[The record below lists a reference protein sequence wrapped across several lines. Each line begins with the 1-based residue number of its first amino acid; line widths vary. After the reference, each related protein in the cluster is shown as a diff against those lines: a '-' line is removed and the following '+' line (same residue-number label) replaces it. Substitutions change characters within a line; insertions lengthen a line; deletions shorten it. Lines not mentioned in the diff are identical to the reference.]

1 MMSEINQPVFNENI
15 PDEEI
20 IRESGGWP
28 DREEKQAPAQE
39 SVQSN
44 EDEDFDN
51 PSPEPDFGTKT
62 YPSVYP
68 QPIPPASQP
77 RKPKKRKAL
86 AAGIAALYLLGAAV
100 FGFGGAC
107 LANSIGNTG
116 TSASTSGS
124 TVLYQSVIKT
134 VSSGADSKELS
145 IADVAATVKDSVV
158 EITTE
163 IVTRNRM
170 MGQMVITEACSGV
183 IVSADGYIVTNNH
196 VIDGASSITVRLS
209 DETEYTAELVGTDA
223 QTDLA
228 VIKID
233 ASDCQPAVLGSS
245 SSLVV
250 GQAAVAIGNPLG
262 ELGGTVTQ
270 GIISALDREISIDG
284 ETMSLL
290 QTDTAINPGN
300 SGGGLFNLYGEL
312 VGIVNAKSSGSDI
325 EGLGF
330 AIPID
335 TAKTVI
341 EQLIENGYVKGRIDT
356 GFTLVD
362 IQDTQTA
369 MSYRVS
375 AFGLYISRSEN
386 SSFRSG
392 DIIQAVAG
400 KTVSDL
406 ASFKQIINGYR
417 PGDTVEI
424 TVSRSGQILT
434 CPLTLGELKA

>member
-1 MMSEINQPVFNENI
+1 MSETNQPDFNEGTAGQEITPEFSEPYLQDNTQI
-15 PDEEI
+15 PAGET
-20 IRESGGWP
+20 IRPNETELFEGP
-28 DREEKQAPAQE
+28 PQTAADR
-39 SVQSN
+39 V
-44 EDEDFDN
+44 N
-51 PSPEPDFGTKT
+51 P
-62 YPSVYP
+62 YPPVYP
-68 QPIPPASQP
+68 ETLPPAVTR
-77 RKPKKRKAL
+77 RKPKKKKAI
-86 AAGIAALYLLGAAV
+86 AAGIAALYLFSAAL
-100 FGFGGAC
+100 FGFSGAR
-107 LANSIGNTG
+107 LANRLDQTG
-116 TSASTSGS
+116 TSGTSS

-134 VSSGADSKELS
+134 VSSGATSKELS

-163 IVTRNRM
+163 IVTRNSM
-170 MGQMVITEACSGV
+170 MGQMISTGAGSGV
-183 IVSADGYIVTNNH
+183 IVSTDGYIVTNNH
-196 VIDGASSITVRLS
+196 VIDGASAITVRLS
-209 DETEYTAELVGTDA
+209 DETEYTATLVGTDA

-228 VIKID
+228 VIKI
-233 ASDCQPAVLGSS
+233 AAMDCKPAVLGTSG
-245 SSLVV
+245 SLVV
-250 GQAAVAIGNPLG
+250 GQTAVAIGNPLG

-335 TAKTVI
+335 TAKAVI
-341 EQLIENGYVKGRIDT
+341 EQIIENGYVKGRIDT

-369 MSYRVS
+369 MSYRVNTL
-375 AFGLYISRSEN
+375 GLYISKSDN
-386 SSFRSG
+386 GSFRSG
-392 DIIQAVAG
+392 DIITAVAG

-406 ASFKQIINGYR
+406 ASFKQIMSGYQ
-417 PGDTVEI
+417 PGDTVDV
-424 TVSRSGQILT
+424 TVSRSGQSMT
-434 CPLTLGELKA
+434 YSLTLGELKA